1 MQCPEGCA
9 CYHDNNWSNNIIQC
23 SNRGH
28 LDVPPLIPMD
38 ATTVY
43 LDGNNMSELV
53 NPGFIGRRRI
63 TEVFLNNS
71 QIRVV
76 TNFSLEGLTEVSSS
90 AAFTPRYAELP

>member
-1 MQCPEGCA
+1 
-9 CYHDNNWSNNIIQC
+9 
-23 SNRGH
+23 
-28 LDVPPLIPMD
+28 MD
-38 ATTVY
+38 ATSVH

-76 TNFSLEGLTEVSSS
+76 TNFSLEGLTEVSTSSSS
-90 AAFTPRYAELP
+90 AAFTPTPRYAELPPYCRGCVPRKYFLLNKQ

>member
-1 MQCPEGCA
+1 M
-9 CYHDNNWSNNIIQC
+9 
-23 SNRGH
+23 
-28 LDVPPLIPMD
+28 PPLIPMD
-38 ATTVY
+38 ATSVH

-90 AAFTPRYAELP
+90 SAAFTPRYAELPPYCRGCVPRKYFLLNKQ